1 MSIRTI
7 TLDALPVYVRGER
20 ATGWWGMV
28 LFVATEATIFGCLLA
43 SYFYLRVSAPSWP
56 PDGIKFPELM
66 LPIPMTI
73 LLVGSSLP
81 MWWAESGI
89 RRGNTGRLRLGLAVA
104 FVLAAAFLIMQGIE
118 YSRKE
123 FAISTDAYGS
133 LFYLITGL
141 HGMHVLVALVMN
153 IVVQL
158 RAWLGHFDRR
168 RNLAV
173 QNLAL
178 YWHFVDGV
186 WIFIFAALYLSPY
199 VLPS

>member
-1 MSIRTI
+1 MSVRAIAP
-7 TLDALPVYVRGER
+7 DALPVYVSGDR

-43 SYFYLRVSAPSWP
+43 SYFYLRVSAPAWP
-56 PDGIKFPELM
+56 PDGIKFPELT
-66 LPIPMTI
+66 LPIPMTV

-89 RRGNTGRLRLGLAVA
+89 HQGKRGRLRLGLAVA
-104 FVLAAAFLIMQGIE
+104 FVLAAAFLIMQAIE
-118 YSRKE
+118 YRNKD
-123 FAISTDAYGS
+123 FAISTNAYGS

-141 HGMHVLVALVMN
+141 HGMHVLAALVMN
-153 IVVQL
+153 AVVQV
-158 RAWLGHFDRR
+158 RAWLRHFDAR

-178 YWHFVDGV
+178 YWHFVDAV
-186 WIFIFAALYLSPY
+186 WIFIFLSLYISPY